1 MKHRH
6 ISLLAAL
13 AVSLSTFAAPAGRT
27 SEPERNL
34 GQTIHSLRLELQR
47 DYQKRVA
54 VEGNFENQYRNQRF
68 EMVSIMKKCNELALI
83 LYSQKQDFTFDLTY
97 ALNSVTAEYNDFKDK
112 RLPYD
117 RIASRLEWDI
127 DRYARL
133 LESLRRLPPELEEIN
148 TIPDSLVY
156 RNDTL
161 NFRRNHARPAGFRPG
176 RQIPDSIAVRM
187 RPYILDETEQAD
199 RDSCIYYAS
208 ELLKMCAKRKDR
220 VVADSTH
227 YQRT

>member
-1 MKHRH
+1 MFIDSKMKHRH

-13 AVSLSTFAAPAGRT
+13 AVSLSTFAAPSGRT
-27 SEPERNL
+27 AEPERNL

-117 RIASRLEWDI
+117 RIAGRLEWDI

-133 LESLRRLPPELEEIN
+133 L
-148 TIPDSLVY
+148 
-156 RNDTL
+156 
-161 NFRRNHARPAGFRPG
+161 
-176 RQIPDSIAVRM
+176 
-187 RPYILDETEQAD
+187 
-199 RDSCIYYAS
+199 
-208 ELLKMCAKRKDR
+208 
-220 VVADSTH
+220 
-227 YQRT
+227 